1 MTGDGNRM
9 FLSLSYH
16 IFGYQEEHL
25 ATRKLITEFEC
36 LNQQQFAKYLLEVNE
51 PDIQLRLCGG
61 GDTLSKRLQRRT
73 SKFHFISV
81 KSHPKQ
87 SVMSGVVSVQFALL
101 KS

>member
-61 GDTLSKRLQRRT
+61 G
-73 SKFHFISV
+73 HIE
-81 KSHPKQ
+81 
-87 SVMSGVVSVQFALL
+87 
-101 KS
+101 